1 MQAMRQLS
9 SSLLGRL
16 HRRPGSPRAVVE
28 AATSNTGEAVVATIE
43 GVGTHEVF
51 HLMAGAT
58 RHAATSHMTAVVE
71 EAAVVAPVATHR
83 GVVATARP
91 REVHRRGPIRP
102 QQGLGTHHQSTRG
115 LAMAVPCRHVKAAV
129 LVVVGAGTGQ
139 VLPADVQVTEAAAE
153 DTDEAIQGGSV
164 DSCRSGGSGA
174 IADVIARLTATGG
187 APLLLCFLLVPLL
200 RILLGGMVSWR
211 VALLLLMQ

>member
-16 HRRPGSPRAVVE
+16 HRRPASPRAVVE
-28 AATSNTGEAVVATIE
+28 AATSNTGVAVVATIE

-91 REVHRRGPIRP
+91 REVHRRGPMRP
-102 QQGLGTHHQSTRG
+102 PQGLGTHRQSTRS
-115 LAMAVPCRHVKAAV
+115 LAMAVPCRHVKA
-129 LVVVGAGTGQ
+129 VGAGTGQ
-139 VLPADVQVTEAAAE
+139 VLPADVQVTKAAAE
-153 DTDEAIQGGSV
+153 ATPEAIQGGSV

-187 APLLLCFLLVPLL
+187 ALLLLCFLLVPLL